1 MSGFRK
7 GVYAAPG
14 PTRHPHAPSSL
25 DRLYCAL
32 HTMFSPQFRHV
43 TLEKFIS
50 GRVKRPFVSLGVL
63 RASSDSALIA
73 ARRTLKRTEKSFMAS
88 TAHVKLVRPEDRR
101 RDRKPMCLDVCALPV
116 RHSRQYWTAFGR
128 PSPILHCQSCILGWV
143 GWWNQPRHGPFG
155 TFWGETL
162 RGFGVLM
169 LRMLCVGE
177 RDAVGERDG
186 ESVNLGV
193 VEAR

>member
-1 MSGFRK
+1 
-7 GVYAAPG
+7 
-14 PTRHPHAPSSL
+14 
-25 DRLYCAL
+25 
-32 HTMFSPQFRHV
+32 
-43 TLEKFIS
+43 
-50 GRVKRPFVSLGVL
+50 
-63 RASSDSALIA
+63 
-73 ARRTLKRTEKSFMAS
+73 
-88 TAHVKLVRPEDRR
+88 
-101 RDRKPMCLDVCALPV
+101 MCLDVCALPV

-177 RDAVGERDG
+177 RDAMDGTLGECQFGRG
-186 ESVNLGV
+186 
-193 VEAR
+193 

>member
-7 GVYAAPG
+7 VVYAAPG
-14 PTRHPHAPSSL
+14 PTRHPHAPSSI

-32 HTMFSPQFRHV
+32 HNYHVFSPVSACYSRKIYIWES
-43 TLEKFIS
+43 L
-50 GRVKRPFVSLGVL
+50 KRPFVSLGVL

-73 ARRTLKRTEKSFMAS
+73 ARRRLKRTEKSFMAS

-101 RDRKPMCLDVCALPV
+101 RDRKHMCLDVCALPV

-177 RDAVGERDG
+177 RDAVDGTLGECQFGRG
-186 ESVNLGV
+186 
-193 VEAR
+193 